1 MRYVVR
7 LEGAVGLR
15 MGVGGGATCSWDS
28 EGGGQRAENTPSS
41 KPGQRVPN
49 SASSGSLQIREL
61 LETLPIVLLL
71 LVLCAIDWA
80 LYSVFDT
87 IRQHS
92 FVQYSFRSEPGP
104 RAWGQPP
111 PASHTSSFL
120 FCILSLCPL

>member
-1 MRYVVR
+1 MPVMVAMVLLVV
-7 LEGAVGLR
+7 LVLPVLLVLP
-15 MGVGGGATCSWDS
+15 MLL
-28 EGGGQRAENTPSS
+28 
-41 KPGQRVPN
+41 VPVQVLLMVLLLVV
-49 SASSGSLQIREL
+49 LQVQ
-61 LETLPIVLLL
+61 VLLL